1 MASRL
6 FLLLS
11 KAPSLWMQDEGVTL
25 PLSLHMS
32 GGEGDRGEETESYG
46 SPGPGPLVDPG
57 SDR

>member
-11 KAPSLWMQDEGVTL
+11 KAQSLWMQDEGVTVSTCL
-25 PLSLHMS
+25 

-46 SPGPGPLVDPG
+46 SPGPGPLVDLG